1 MCDNGCSMEA
11 LNKQQQAAVNT
22 TDGAVLVVAGA
33 GTGKTRV
40 VVERIMRL
48 IQDGIKPSEILA
60 LTFTEKAAAEM
71 LDRVGSVSLNS
82 ALDTTIATFNGF
94 GNEILL
100 AYGSEWG
107 LGNFRLLGETGKL
120 VFLRQHLDELQLEYF
135 APIANPTGQLDNLA
149 RYVSLLKQQLVKPQD
164 YVTYA
169 AGLPAGDPAEKL
181 EKAKHT
187 ELANFYQTYL
197 QLCRANQVIDYD
209 DQIYLTIRLLEERP
223 NIRQELQ
230 QRYRY
235 TMVDEFQDTNPMQSM
250 LVDLLTGK
258 DANLMVVGDD
268 DQSIY
273 GWRGATLANILDFST
288 RYPGAKPVTLI
299 DNYRS
304 TQAILDAAYRL
315 IQNNNP
321 ERLEVIN
328 KLDKRLVAHQPKGPM
343 PVAKH
348 FYNLG
353 AELAWVADDI
363 TKRLQNGQDPS
374 TIAVLARRSQTVQK
388 VHETLELYGVPHVMA
403 GLSNDIYA
411 QPVVKQLLEGLKAVS
426 DPLDDMALFHTLSG
440 PLMALDQSILADV
453 AASAR
458 REHEH
463 LAAAIQKSSQAE
475 FVQALEKIT
484 SWRTDSGELSVGDLA
499 YRLITDSGWKQQLY
513 ERSETDATVARQV
526 SALSQLFMTLREFE
540 RIADVASV
548 HNYLLSLPALQAG
561 GQDFEDASLD
571 ISDSL
576 VNVLSVHRAK
586 GLEWD
591 TVYIVDCTE
600 GSFPLHRRGS
610 SLEIPDTLKTVT
622 SRADEHMAEERR
634 LMYVAVTRARRELA
648 LTFANRHGSGA
659 PRRPSRFLEELL
671 GELPDEAVEDEAQ
684 TSLELFAP
692 RTSEDTLA
700 LPSTMQID
708 GRLVMSVS
716 QIVCWLNCPQDFYY
730 QFVLGMPVP
739 DDPSRQYGTA
749 IHAAIERIHQGRRMG
764 SPPTYQALLDDVQ
777 AQLPTSGYVSAGSRE
792 RAHAQALESVRRLY
806 DRFME
811 APLPLEVEQA
821 FAVNLPDTP
830 LRLVGRIDAVYQ
842 LDKGV
847 EIRDFKTSTSVT
859 TPEKAKSRATS
870 SQQLTLYALAWQLM
884 HDEMPALLTLD
895 FVETGQLGSVR
906 KQPKSL
912 DTMRLKLADMVKQ
925 LQVGEYPLGKDHT
938 YCKHP

>member
-1 MCDNGCSMEA
+1 MEA
-11 LNKQQQAAVNT
+11 LNKQQQAAVNIM
-22 TDGAVLVVAGA
+22 DGAVLVVAGA

-40 VVERIMRL
+40 VVERITRL
-48 IQDGIKPSEILA
+48 IQDGVKPSEILA

-94 GNEILL
+94 GNEILQT
-100 AYGSEWG
+100 YGSEWG
-107 LGNFRLLGETGKL
+107 LGTFRLLGETGKL
-120 VFLRQHLDELQLEYF
+120 VFLRQHLDDLQLEYF
-135 APIANPTGQLDNLA
+135 APVSNPIGQLDNLA
-149 RYVSLLKQQLVKPQD
+149 RYVSLLKQQLVNPEN
-164 YVTYA
+164 YSAYA
-169 AGLPAGDPAEKL
+169 DGLPTSDAAEKL

-187 ELANFYQTYL
+187 ELAHFYKTYL
-197 QLCRANQVIDYD
+197 QLCRDNQVIDYD
-209 DQIYLTIRLLEERP
+209 DQIYLTIRLLEGRP
-223 NIRQELQ
+223 NIRKELQ

-235 TMVDEFQDTNPMQSM
+235 IMVDEFQDTNPMQST

-258 DANLMVVGDD
+258 NANLMVVGDD

-288 RYPGAKPVTLI
+288 RYPGAQPVTLI

-328 KLDKRLVAHQPKGPM
+328 QLDKRLAAHQPSGP
-343 PVAKH
+343 PPTAKH

-363 TKRLQNGQDPS
+363 NKRLQNGQDPS

-388 VHETLELYGVPHVMA
+388 VHETLELYSIPHVMA
-403 GLSNDIYA
+403 GLSNDMYA
-411 QPVVKQLLEGLKAVS
+411 QTVVKQLLEGLKAVS

-440 PLMALDQSILADV
+440 PLFALDQSTLADV

-458 REHEH
+458 REHDH
-463 LAAAIQKSSQAE
+463 LAEAINKSEQPA
-475 FVQALEKIT
+475 FVEAVEKIA

-526 SALSQLFMTLREFE
+526 SALSQFFMTLREFE

-600 GSFPLHRRGS
+600 GSFPLQRRGS
-610 SLEIPDTLKTVT
+610 SLEIPAALKTVT

-634 LMYVAVTRARRELA
+634 LMYVAVTRARRELT

-671 GELPDEAVEDEAQ
+671 DSLPDEAIDDESQ

-692 RTSEDTLA
+692 RTSDDTLA
-700 LPSTMQID
+700 LPTTMQLD

-749 IHAAIERIHQGRRMG
+749 IHAAIESIHQGRRIG
-764 SPPTYQALLDDVQ
+764 TPPTFEAVLEHVRS
-777 AQLPTSGYVSAGSRE
+777 QLPTKGYVSAGSRE
-792 RAHAQALESVRRLY
+792 RAHAQALTSVRHIY
-806 DRFME
+806 DRFMN
-811 APLPLEVEQA
+811 APLPLEVEQS
-821 FAVNLPDTP
+821 FGVNLPETP
-830 LRLVGRIDAVYQ
+830 LRIVGRIDAVYQ
-842 LDKGV
+842 LDAGV
-847 EIRDFKTSTSVT
+847 EIRDYKTSTSVS

-895 FVETGQLGSVR
+895 FVETGQIGSVR

-912 DTMRLKLADMVKQ
+912 DTMRLKLADMVSQ
-925 LQVGEYPLGKDHT
+925 LQAGKYPLGKDHT